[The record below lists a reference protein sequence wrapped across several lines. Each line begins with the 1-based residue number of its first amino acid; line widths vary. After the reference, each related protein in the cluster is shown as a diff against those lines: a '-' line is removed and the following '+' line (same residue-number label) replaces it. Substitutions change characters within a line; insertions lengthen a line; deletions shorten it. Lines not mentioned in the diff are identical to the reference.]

1 MKQETGLGLAVA
13 PSRWR
18 SRQPRSEIWDSER
31 GGIVSGQG
39 QGEHRVPKHPNP
51 ERGR

>member
-13 PSRWR
+13 PSRWG
-18 SRQPRSEIWDSER
+18 SRQSRSEIWDSER

-39 QGEHRVPKHPNP
+39 QCEHRVPKHPNP